1 MKRRTEVIA
10 AGLLAGLVFG
20 GLGVLVWQMRKRS
33 KGDWSELWQRGPQRQ
48 DANGQ
53 DLNGKDIVQ
62 EASEESFPASDP
74 PAW

>member
-10 AGLLAGLVFG
+10 IGLAGLAFGAAVGVF
-20 GLGVLVWQMRKRS
+20 LWQKRKRA
-33 KGDWSELWQRGPQRQ
+33 GEEDWSGLADRGPQRH
-48 DANGQ
+48 DA
-53 DLNGKDIVQ
+53 NGKDIVQ